1 MKVDGQSGAIFIM
14 PQDGAGVKKMPAL
27 RELAWG
33 IISNGAQAARPPR
46 PSPAAF
52 GGTPSLN
59 FGFLPTA
66 PPHGAP
72 GRFRGPKKKIVFH
85 CGGFAAAMKN
95 IFFMFFLPCWGGFRR
110 FPRRRPEKAKL
121 QGDRRGFCGGRQC
134 RPPQNPL
141 STPSPRPPL
150 KASGR
155 ATPRLAR
162 GEGRGQGVG

>member
-1 MKVDGQSGAIFIM
+1 MNGNLQGSPLRLPPSGLRWTRGRSDWQS
-14 PQDGAGVKKMPAL
+14 DL
-27 RELAWG
+27 
-33 IISNGAQAARPPR
+33 PP
-46 PSPAAF
+46 
-52 GGTPSLN
+52 LN

-121 QGDRRGFCGGRQC
+121 QEGGG
-134 RPPQNPL
+134 
-141 STPSPRPPL
+141 
-150 KASGR
+150 K
-155 ATPRLAR
+155 
-162 GEGRGQGVG
+162 